1 MASGLRKDIF
11 RKEVL
16 SISINRGGV
25 GGEREQNLRRL
36 EEGRGEMGARLPLRE
51 DDSKRGLP
59 MAVAWM
65 ASY

>member
-1 MASGLRKDIF
+1 MASGLRKGIF

-16 SISINRGGV
+16 SISVNRGGV
-25 GGEREQNLRRL
+25 GGEREQNPRRL
-36 EEGRGEMGARLPLRE
+36 EGGRGMGARLPLRE